1 MAVLMIICNLF
12 GENQVRGD
20 IIAEQVRENCARPNT
35 HLGFTLGLR
44 GFDRVH
50 LLISITIKYT
60 YKSVSKY
67 SSKLL
72 NSYDY
77 IVACIQSSQTLPCFC
92 YSFTVTSQLGNTTQ
106 IRKVSECMRGREW
119 ILSLFHTALNI
130 LFSDYL
136 SYSVSD

>member
-20 IIAEQVRENCARPNT
+20 IIAEQVRENRARLNT

-50 LLISITIKYT
+50 LLISITIKHT
-60 YKSVSKY
+60 YKSVSNY
-67 SSKLL
+67 PSNLL

-77 IVACIQSSQTLPCFC
+77 IVALLHAYKACRRYC
-92 YSFTVTSQLGNTTQ
+92 
-106 IRKVSECMRGREW
+106 VSV
-119 ILSLFHTALNI
+119 ILSQ
-130 LFSDYL
+130 
-136 SYSVSD
+136 

>member
-12 GENQVRGD
+12 GENQVQGD

-50 LLISITIKYT
+50 LLISITIKHT
-60 YKSVSKY
+60 YKSASKY
-67 SSKLL
+67 SSRLL

-77 IVACIQSSQTLPCFC
+77 IVACIQISQTLLCFC

-106 IRKVSECMRGREW
+106 IRKVGECIRGHEW

-130 LFSDYL
+130 LFSDRL
-136 SYSVSD
+136 FYSVSD